1 MMKRTILNRLMVVL
15 TASALLLTG
24 CGKQQPEPED
34 YEQAE
39 TQEEEQVEDEA
50 DSLRGTPGT
59 FAGGI
64 TVKSIKDKYDTTDDY
79 QIKPFYNVEQTTQ
92 FAFHFANKDI
102 EPCYAVTVHTDPKCD
117 VNSMVYQIND
127 GYLLDDGLTV
137 VVKAGSPVLNS
148 EERLAGGYE
157 NYNWGNAPVYY
168 LCIRYDMYSQDAVQ
182 LEQPIIVP
190 FTIRNDISTPNVEAD
205 IQTDGSFDL
214 TWKPVKDAV
223 EYRIYEANAARDM
236 WGSDALTRAECGYVG
251 DHLSLLA
258 TVDGDTTNFSD
269 FNMDNTN
276 NTLVI
281 DDYVVQQNFYALGSY
296 YVTAVDAEGHESQ
309 FSTGICGWKYSNQL
323 PKDFDSYSAFQG
335 GTSSEPIIDF
345 PEQVPVQMVDGT
357 EATFPIN
364 YTKLE
369 EDSDGAV
376 YAYKIVGT
384 KLTGEV
390 CYRNDGGEYPNEVVS
405 AASVPY
411 DKYSVKNDIN
421 IIPDNTVST
430 VDERYTNTDLSEP
443 VSFPEETKIVY
454 DTDALYKRA
463 DIESA
468 RIISDGVYTE
478 NNPFTIGTYKADGQ
492 TTEYVPQESDTTID
506 EEVNENPIEEE
517 VKEEPVQEEAKEEP
531 VQEEVNEEPVQEEV
545 NEEPVQE
552 EVIEEP
558 AQEEVNEEPIGEKP
572 DEEPAAEEEADW
584 ENTEITSDNLVE
596 KQIETGK
603 QEMEEANAEAVPD
616 VNFIYFADSA
626 EEEYLALM
634 MIARQ
639 DYIDLSAFPCLQNQE
654 YMVDCLMKVIRQN
667 PFIIS
672 PTSFSGTS
680 DPNVIHVEY
689 EFDEQET
696 IKRQEEALSEANSII
711 EQVITEGMSDE
722 EKVMAIWNYLEAN
735 TEYDYAA
742 CEYGEEHGFDSA
754 DMGQYADAFNIY
766 GIMCKKVGVCQ
777 SYSYAYKAL
786 LALSDVRCVT
796 LEGFLNKTL
805 PHAWNAVN
813 IDGQWH
819 WMDVTN
825 NAKTTGI
832 PYYLYQTSADVAIA
846 MDYVLDD
853 EYELNDK
860 LNFVLSSDNSKD
872 WYVQNNLYA
881 TDENELADALLHRYE
896 MGATQM
902 DGENALIVK
911 YNQELT
917 QETVDIVVQKLFD
930 AGVGGEELN
939 MRMGQIGCFTVAVY

>member
-1 MMKRTILNRLMVVL
+1 MMKRTILNRLMVVF

-64 TVKSIKDKYDTTDDY
+64 TVQSIKDKYATTDDY

-205 IQTDGSFDL
+205 IQTDGSFEL

-223 EYRIYEANAARDM
+223 EYRIYEANAARDL

-251 DHLSLLA
+251 DHLKLLA
-258 TVDGDTTNFSD
+258 TVDGVITNFSD
-269 FNMDNTN
+269 FNMDNTD

-335 GTSSEPIIDF
+335 GTSLQPISDF
-345 PEQVPVQMVDGT
+345 PEQVPVEMVDGT

-369 EDSDGAV
+369 EDPDGAV
-376 YAYKIVGT
+376 YAYEIVGT

-390 CYRNDGGEYPNEVVS
+390 CYRNDEGDYPEKVVS

-411 DKYSVKNDIN
+411 DKYSIKNDIN
-421 IIPDNTVST
+421 IIPNNTVST

-443 VSFPEETKIVY
+443 VSFPEETKIAY
-454 DTDALYKRA
+454 DMDALYRRA

-492 TTEYVPQESDTTID
+492 TTEYVPQEP
-506 EEVNENPIEEE
+506 EEEPIE
-517 VKEEPVQEEAKEEP
+517 
-531 VQEEVNEEPVQEEV
+531 
-545 NEEPVQE
+545 E

-558 AQEEVNEEPIGEKP
+558 EEEPIEEEVIEAP
-572 DEEPAAEEEADW
+572 EEEEPFEEEVIEEPEEEPIKEEVIEEPEYEEPVEEADW

-596 KQIETGK
+596 KQIESGK
-603 QEMEEANAEAVPD
+603 REMKEANAELVPD
-616 VNFIYFADSA
+616 AEFIYFADSA
-626 EEEYLALM
+626 EEEYLTLM

-654 YMVDCLMKVIRQN
+654 YLVDCLLKVVRQN

-680 DPNVIHVEY
+680 DPNVIRVAY

-696 IKRQEEALSEANSII
+696 LKRQEESYREAKSII
-711 EQVITEGMSDE
+711 DQVITAGMSDE
-722 EKVMAIWNYLEAN
+722 EKVMAIWNYLETN

-742 CEYGEEHGFDSA
+742 CEYGEEHGFDSS

-777 SYSYAYKAL
+777 SYSYVYKIL
-786 LALSDVRCVT
+786 LTLSDVECVS
-796 LEGFLNKTL
+796 LEGYLNKTL

-825 NAKTTGI
+825 NARTTGI
-832 PYYLYQTSADVAIA
+832 PYYLYQTSSDAAFA

-853 EYELNDK
+853 EYELNDR

-872 WYVQNNLYA
+872 WYVENDLYA
-881 TDENELADALLHRYE
+881 TDEYELADALLHRYE

-911 YNQELT
+911 YSQELT
-917 QETVDIVVQKLFD
+917 QEAVDIVGQKLFD

-939 MRMGQIGCFTVAVY
+939 LRMGQIGCFTVAIY

>member
-1 MMKRTILNRLMVVL
+1 MKRRTWNQWMAAL
-15 TASALLLTG
+15 TASALLLAG
-24 CGKQQPEPED
+24 CGKQEPEP
-34 YEQAE
+34 AE
-39 TQEEEQVEDEA
+39 FDRAEVQEEEQLESETV
-50 DSLRGTPGT
+50 SLRAASGN

-64 TVKSIKDKYDTTDDY
+64 TVQSIKDKYDTSDDD

-102 EPCYAVTVHTDPKCD
+102 EPCYAVTVHTDPKCE

-148 EERLAGGYE
+148 GDRLDGEHESYH
-157 NYNWGNAPVYY
+157 WGNAPVYY
-168 LCIRYDMYSQDAVQ
+168 LCIRYDMYSEDAVQ

-205 IQTDGSFDL
+205 IQTDGSFEL

-223 EYRIYEANAARDM
+223 EYRIYEANAARDI

-251 DHLSLLA
+251 DHLNLLA
-258 TVDGDTTNFSD
+258 TVDGDITNFSD
-269 FNMDNTN
+269 FNMDNTD

-281 DDYVVQQNFYALGSY
+281 DDYVVQQNFYNLGSY
-296 YVTAVDAEGHESQ
+296 YVTAVDADGHESQ

-323 PKDFDSYSAFQG
+323 PTDFDSYSVFQG
-335 GTSSEPIIDF
+335 GSSLQPIVDF
-345 PEQVPVQMVDGT
+345 PEQVPVKMVDGT

-369 EDSDGAV
+369 EDSDGAA
-376 YAYKIVGT
+376 YAYEIVGT

-390 CYRNDGGEYPNEVVS
+390 YYYNDEDDYPDEVIS
-405 AASVPY
+405 SASVPY
-411 DKYSVKNDIN
+411 DKYTVKNDIN

-430 VDERYTNTDLSEP
+430 VDERYTNVDLSEP
-443 VSFPEETKIVY
+443 VSFPEETKIEY
-454 DTDALYKRA
+454 DMEALYRRA

-492 TTEYVPQESDTTID
+492 TTEYVPQEP
-506 EEVNENPIEEE
+506 EENPIEEE
-517 VKEEPVQEEAKEEP
+517 VIEEPEEEP
-531 VQEEVNEEPVQEEV
+531 IEEEVIEEEEPFE
-545 NEEPVQE
+545 E

-558 AQEEVNEEPIGEKP
+558 EEEPFEEEVIEEPEEEEPIEEEVI
-572 DEEPAAEEEADW
+572 EEPEYEEPVEEGDW
-584 ENTEITSDNLVE
+584 EDTEITSDNLVE
-596 KQIETGK
+596 EQIESGK
-603 QEMEEANAEAVPD
+603 REMEEANAETVPD
-616 VNFIYFADSA
+616 ADFIYFADSA

-639 DYIDLSAFPCLQNQE
+639 DYINLSAFPCLQNQE
-654 YMVDCLMKVIRQN
+654 YLVDCLMKVVRQN

-680 DPNVIHVEY
+680 DPNVIQVAY

-696 IKRQEEALSEANSII
+696 LKRQEDSFREAQSII
-711 EQVITEGMSDE
+711 DQVITAGMSEE
-722 EKVMAIWNYLEAN
+722 EKVMAVWNYLEAN

-766 GIMCKKVGVCQ
+766 GIMCNKVGVCQ
-777 SYSYAYKAL
+777 SYSYVYKTL
-786 LALSDVRCVT
+786 LAMSDVPCVT
-796 LEGFLNKTL
+796 LEGYLDKTL

-813 IDGQWH
+813 IDGQWY

-860 LNFVLSSDNSKD
+860 LDFVMSSDNSKD

-881 TDENELADALLHRYE
+881 TDEYELADALLHRYE
-896 MGATQM
+896 MGATQV
-902 DGENALIVK
+902 DGENALFVK

-917 QETVDIVVQKLFD
+917 QEAVDIVAQKLFD

-939 MRMGQIGCFTVAVY
+939 LKMGQVGCFTVAIY